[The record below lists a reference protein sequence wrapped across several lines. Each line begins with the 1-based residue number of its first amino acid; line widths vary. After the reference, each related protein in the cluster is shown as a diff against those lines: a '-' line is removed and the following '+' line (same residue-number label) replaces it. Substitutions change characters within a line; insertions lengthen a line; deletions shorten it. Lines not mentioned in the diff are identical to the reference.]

1 MSTNYAFIG
10 AGNMAKAMIGG
21 ILSSGLAAP
30 DCVTA
35 SNPSA
40 PKLDALK
47 EEFGI
52 RTMQQGNAK
61 AAAQADVLVLSVKP
75 YLYETVIAEIRDI
88 VKPETIVVM
97 IANAVCQ

>member
-52 RTMQQGNAK
+52 RTMYKKTAVFCEFRSYSPPFPQNKRQN
-61 AAAQADVLVLSVKP
+61 P
-75 YLYETVIAEIRDI
+75 
-88 VKPETIVVM
+88 P
-97 IANAVCQ
+97 ANSK

>member
-52 RTMQQGNAK
+52 RTMQQGNVK
-61 AAAQADVLVLSVKP
+61 AAAQADVLVLSVI
-75 YLYETVIAEIRDI
+75 TSACC
-88 VKPETIVVM
+88 TS
-97 IANAVCQ
+97 

>member
-52 RTMQQGNAK
+52 RTMYKKTAVFCEFRSYGEPRSTNKRQ
-61 AAAQADVLVLSVKP
+61 KP
-75 YLYETVIAEIRDI
+75 SGIS
-88 VKPETIVVM
+88 K
-97 IANAVCQ
+97 